1 MSTPLSQAE
10 QFDALVQWL
19 RQAIKAPEQFTLG
32 YDAEASE
39 FIRFNRGQVRQAG
52 QVQQASLNLKLIN
65 DGRHADVR
73 ITLAGEPAADRQRL
87 TEALQ
92 QLRETLP
99 LLPADPY
106 LLLNPEPWHSHQ
118 VQDQPLP
125 ETGRVLEEIR
135 RAAQGVDLVG
145 FYASGPISYGYASSA
160 GAFGWHQANSFNFDW
175 SLFHSNGQAV
185 KASYAGADWDSERF
199 AQRMQLAR
207 EQLEF
212 LERPLHALAPGEYR
226 AYLAPAALEEVMSM
240 LCWGGFSAQALA
252 SKSSPLQKLYAGD
265 AHLSS
270 LVSLDEQ
277 VSQSL
282 SPAFSGEGYPR
293 RDLSLVK
300 EGRALQQLV
309 GSRSAAEYG
318 LEVNGAPWGE
328 APSALAMAP
337 GTLAQADVLKQLGTG
352 LYISN
357 LWYLNYSDQPA
368 ARLTGM
374 TRFATFWVENG
385 EIKAPVNTMRFDDSV
400 YSLLGSQLEALT
412 IERELLLSASTYDQR
427 QTASNLLP
435 GALIKKLTLTL

>member
-1 MSTPLSQAE
+1 MSTPMSQAE
-10 QFDALVQWL
+10 QFEALVQWL
-19 RQAIKAPEQFTLG
+19 RTAIKAPEQFTLG
-32 YDAEASE
+32 YNAEASE
-39 FIRFNRGQVRQAG
+39 FIRFNKGKVRQAG
-52 QVQQASLNLKLIN
+52 QVQQASLSLELIN
-65 DGRHADVR
+65 DGRHANVSL
-73 ITLAGEPAADRQRL
+73 TLAGEPAVDQQRL
-87 TEALQ
+87 SEALQ
-92 QLRETLP
+92 QLRDTLP
-99 LLPADPY
+99 LLPQDPY
-106 LLLNPEPWHSHQ
+106 LLLNPEPWHSHK
-118 VQDQPLP
+118 VHGQPLP
-125 ETGRVLEEIR
+125 DTAQVLEEIR
-135 RAAQGVDLVG
+135 RASQGVDLVG
-145 FYASGPISYGYASSA
+145 FYASGPISYGYASSE
-160 GAFGWHQANSFNFDW
+160 GALGWHQANSFNFDW

-212 LERPLHALAPGEYR
+212 LDRPLHALAPGEYR

-252 SKSSPLQKLYAGD
+252 SKSSPLQRLYGGD
-265 AHLSS
+265 AQLSP
-270 LVSLDEQ
+270 LVSFDEQ

-293 RDLSLVK
+293 QDLSLVK
-300 EGRALQQLV
+300 HGKANQQLV

-328 APSALAMAP
+328 SPSALAMVA
-337 GTLAQADVLKQLGTG
+337 GTLEQADILKQLGTG

-412 IERELLLSASTYDQR
+412 VERELLLSASTYDQR

>member
-300 EGRALQQLV
+300 QGRALQQLV

-328 APSALAMAP
+328 APSALVMAP
-337 GTLAQADVLKQLGTG
+337 GTLAQADILKQLGTG

>member
-106 LLLNPEPWHSHQ
+106 LLLNPEPWHSHK

-300 EGRALQQLV
+300 QGRALQQLV

-337 GTLAQADVLKQLGTG
+337 GTLAQADILKQLGTG

>member
-300 EGRALQQLV
+300 QGRALQQLV

-337 GTLAQADVLKQLGTG
+337 GTLAQADILKQLGTG

-412 IERELLLSASTYDQR
+412 SERELLLSASTYDQR

>member
-1 MSTPLSQAE
+1 MNPLLSQAE

-19 RQAIKAPEQFTLG
+19 RAAIKAPEQFTLG
-32 YDAEASE
+32 YDAESSE
-39 FIRFNRGQVRQAG
+39 FIRFNKGKVRQAG
-52 QVQQASLNLKLIN
+52 QVQQASLSLKLIN
-65 DGRHADVR
+65 EGRHADV
-73 ITLAGEPAADRQRL
+73 TLTLGGNPAVDQLRL
-87 TEALQ
+87 AQALA

-99 LLPADPY
+99 LLPTDPY
-106 LLLNPEPWHSHQ
+106 LLLNSKPWHSHK
-118 VQDQPLP
+118 VQAQPLP
-125 ETGRVLEEIR
+125 DTAAVLEDIR
-135 RAAQGVDLVG
+135 RAADGVDLVG
-145 FYASGPISYGYASSA
+145 FYASGPICYGYASSE

-185 KASYAGADWDSERF
+185 KASYAGAEWNSLRF
-199 AQRMQLAR
+199 TQRMQLAR
-207 EQLEF
+207 EQLSF
-212 LERPLHALAPGEYR
+212 LDRPVQALAPGEYR

-265 AHLSS
+265 AELSP
-270 LVSLDEQ
+270 LVSFDEQ

-293 RDLSLVK
+293 QDLSLVK
-300 EGRALQQLV
+300 HGKANQQLV

-318 LEVNGAPWGE
+318 LEVNGAPEGE
-328 APSALAMAP
+328 APSALAMGA
-337 GTLAQADVLKQLGTG
+337 GTLEQADILKQPGTG

-374 TRFATFWVENG
+374 TRFATFWVEDG

-412 IERELLLSASTYDQR
+412 VERELLLSASTYDQR

-435 GALIKKLTLTL
+435 GALVNKLTLTL

>member
-1 MSTPLSQAE
+1 MNPLMSQAE
-10 QFDALVQWL
+10 QFEALVQWL
-19 RQAIKAPEQFTLG
+19 RAAIKAPEQFTLG
-32 YDAEASE
+32 YNAESSE
-39 FIRFNRGQVRQAG
+39 FIRFNKAKVRQAG
-52 QVQQASLNLKLIN
+52 QVQQASLSLKLIN
-65 DGRHADVR
+65 EGRHADVS
-73 ITLAGEPAADRQRL
+73 ITLGGNPAGDQLRL
-87 TEALQ
+87 AQALK

-106 LLLNPEPWHSHQ
+106 LLLNPEPWHSHN
-118 VQDQPLP
+118 VQAQPLP
-125 ETGRVLEEIR
+125 DTAAVLDDIR
-135 RAAQGVDLVG
+135 RAADGVDLVG
-145 FYASGPISYGYASSA
+145 FYASGPICYGYASSE

-185 KASYAGADWDSERF
+185 KASYAGADWNSQRF
-199 AQRMQLAR
+199 AHRMQQAR
-207 EQLEF
+207 EQLAF
-212 LERPLHALAPGEYR
+212 LGHPVQVLAPGEYR

-240 LCWGGFSAQALA
+240 LTWGGFSAQALA

-265 AHLSS
+265 AHLSP
-270 LVSLDEQ
+270 LVSLDEH

-293 RDLSLVK
+293 QDLSLVK
-300 EGRALQQLV
+300 HGKANQQLV

-328 APSALAMAP
+328 SPSALAMAP
-337 GTLAQADVLKQLGTG
+337 GTLAQADILKQLGTG

-412 IERELLLSASTYDQR
+412 VERELLLSASTYDQR

-435 GALIKKLTLTL
+435 GALVKKLTLTL

>member
-300 EGRALQQLV
+300 QGRALQQLV

-337 GTLAQADVLKQLGTG
+337 GTLAQADILKQLGTG